1 MRHLNESQRATVAVK
16 VRGVVL
22 RKRRGNGSAGGRG
35 GFCLVQICTKQIGRR
50 VAPPK
55 AAEMLN
61 VSRRLVEYA
70 AKVLKEAEPELVK
83 AARVSIRLDAKQGRF
98 LGS

>member
-1 MRHLNESQRATVAVK
+1 MLSADLHEANSQKGRA
-16 VRGVVL
+16 
-22 RKRRGNGSAGGRG
+22 SE
-35 GFCLVQICTKQIGRR
+35 
-50 VAPPK
+50 K